1 MDTNT
6 RFILKRMDD
15 GFRELR
21 QHVDAKF
28 SQAEDKFEN
37 VSQKIDDLQAFKHKV
52 MGMACMAGGIGS
64 LVVNLV
70 MHFLK

>member
-6 RFILKRMDD
+6 RFLLKRMDD
-15 GFRELR
+15 NFSELR
-21 QHVDAKF
+21 RHVDDKF
-28 SQAEDKFEN
+28 KHAEQKFEN

-52 MGMACMAGGIGS
+52 MGMACMAGGVGS